1 MSIVSDKLKNN
12 GKSFA
17 KTDNDSGVLT
27 LGDLRKFIK
36 DCDELNLPNETPL
49 AINLND
55 NEYIGDII
63 EIEGDDISIIFYNW

>member
-17 KTDNDSGVLT
+17 KTDNDSGTLT

-36 DCDELNLPNETPL
+36 DCDELNLPDEVSLVFN
-49 AINLND
+49 INNH
-55 NEYIGDII
+55 ESIEDIVN
-63 EIEGDDISIIFYNW
+63 IEGDDLSIIFYNW

>member
-1 MSIVSDKLKNN
+1 MSIVNDKLKNN

-17 KTDNDSGVLT
+17 KTDNDSGTLT

-49 AINLND
+49 RINFTD
-55 NEYIGDII
+55 KDFVEDIVSI
-63 EIEGDDISIIFYNW
+63 QGDDVDIVFYNW

>member
-17 KTDNDSGVLT
+17 KTDNDSGSLT

-36 DCDELNLPNETPL
+36 DCDELNLPDETPL
-49 AINLND
+49 RTNLND
-55 NEYIGDII
+55 NELVEDIT
-63 EIEGDDISIIFYNW
+63 EIQGDDIDIVFYNW